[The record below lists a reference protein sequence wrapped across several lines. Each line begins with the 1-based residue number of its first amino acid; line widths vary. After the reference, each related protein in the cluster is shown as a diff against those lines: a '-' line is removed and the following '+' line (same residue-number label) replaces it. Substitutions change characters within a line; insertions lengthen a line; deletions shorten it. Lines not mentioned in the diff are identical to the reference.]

1 MSSGKVGQDACWRAG
16 KTRELNYMK
25 VLVIVVAATA
35 LLSACA
41 QRQETQQ
48 VGMSRNQPPPSNF
61 QSIGSCEPTAWAS
74 LERDSWKLPP
84 DQREHVMVLLQDA
97 QSQHADANLGQ
108 CIIMLQQA
116 EKIVRQGTGSS

>member
-1 MSSGKVGQDACWRAG
+1 
-16 KTRELNYMK
+16 MK

-41 QRQETQQ
+41 QRRETQQ

-84 DQREHVMVLLQDA
+84 DQREHVMVPLQDA